1 MEEIWKDIKDFEG
14 LYQISNFGKVKNS
27 RTNRIL
33 KNKKDKDGYLYV
45 ILSKKSKIKALKIHR
60 LVGMAFILNI
70 KNKPQI
76 NHIDGNKE
84 NNNVE
89 NLEWCT
95 HEENM
100 KHAWKNNLM
109 PIIEKGKYSKKSKII
124 YQIEPSN
131 NEIVNI
137 FYGNRDVERKTGYD
151 HSSISKSCN
160 NKKGYEKCYGYIWKY
175 KEES

>member
-60 LVGMAFILNI
+60 LVGIAFISNI

-76 NHIDGNKE
+76 NHIDGDKT
-84 NNNVE
+84 NNNIN

-100 KHAWKNNLM
+100 KHAWENNLI
-109 PIIEKGKYSKKSKII
+109 PIVGKKRQTFKKI
-124 YQIEPSN
+124 
-131 NEIVNI
+131 
-137 FYGNRDVERKTGYD
+137 
-151 HSSISKSCN
+151 
-160 NKKGYEKCYGYIWKY
+160 
-175 KEES
+175 